1 MIYLMIIY
9 ILLTI
14 SLVEGMSLMNDGTQ
28 HLERLL
34 QKTMRYQHHR
44 QNYEES
50 MRTGIVPKGLRIKK
64 APAFE
69 PVSKDFYFRWD
80 EILCNAE
87 KNLIEL
93 LLYESSKVVAKLEV
107 DLSNGIRELYPDS
120 YEDKRLEMERKEDI
134 YNKNLEKRRL
144 KKWKNLT
151 ESNLIFSIK
160 DVELS
165 KTKNVIHNNTS
176 IQRNSHEDSLSVE
189 ESTNKARFITD
200 NRISR
205 RKKKKTYAEV
215 VESGNSKINEGKMC
229 GKNCTILTGNKRD
242 ALGHKNAFE
251 AASTPTKTCNKPL
264 LPQCV
269 DILNKPVVDP
279 LLEKE
284 LLVASK
290 DSKIRVTDKTS
301 SQVGKNFVDFETI
314 KRDSLSGENSSKILN
329 NPPVVCTNISI
340 VQKIMMLIRLA
351 ILG

>member
-1 MIYLMIIY
+1 M
-9 ILLTI
+9 
-14 SLVEGMSLMNDGTQ
+14 
-28 HLERLL
+28 
-34 QKTMRYQHHR
+34 
-44 QNYEES
+44 
-50 MRTGIVPKGLRIKK
+50 
-64 APAFE
+64 
-69 PVSKDFYFRWD
+69 
-80 EILCNAE
+80 
-87 KNLIEL
+87 
-93 LLYESSKVVAKLEV
+93 
-107 DLSNGIRELYPDS
+107 
-120 YEDKRLEMERKEDI
+120 
-134 YNKNLEKRRL
+134 
-144 KKWKNLT
+144 KKWKTLT
-151 ESNLIFSIK
+151 ESDSTFNKDIK
-160 DVELS
+160 EVELNKS
-165 KTKNVIHNNTS
+165 KTVIHNNTS

-215 VESGNSKINEGKMC
+215 MESGNSKINEGKMC

-242 ALGHKNAFE
+242 TIGHKNAFE

-269 DILNKPVVDP
+269 DILNKAVVDP

-314 KRDSLSGENSSKILN
+314 KRDSLSGENSSKISN
-329 NPPVVCTNISI
+329 NPPVVCTNTSV